1 MHPRSRPNRLCL
13 LNPCP
18 VCLPDVPLFALPDS
32 QPPHSPFRRVQ
43 LPACLLSIC
52 LLASLT
58 WSPTS
63 AAETGDDATPDPSA
77 ITLALGAGVERL
89 PSFPGARSH
98 RDELI
103 PYVDFEWPDHVS
115 LSTLDGLQVDLI
127 GGSVLHG
134 GFFGDYQWG
143 RDTEDLNARLREKL
157 NPLSPRL
164 TAGGYLEWQLTKQ
177 IDVGTNLSHD
187 TNGAGAYLNVYAE
200 WDLPKVW
207 LIEHSLQVRWQA
219 MNGPAMSRFF
229 GITPTQASLL
239 DVPPWHP
246 GRGSQLADLE
256 YDVFVPTSQH
266 TGVALALTYGRLLG
280 NAADNPLVTRFG
292 SATQISEALAFVYHW

>member
-1 MHPRSRPNRLCL
+1 
-13 LNPCP
+13 
-18 VCLPDVPLFALPDS
+18 VFQFDLPDS
-32 QPPHSPFRRVQ
+32 LRSPSFFRRVR
-43 LPACLLSIC
+43 LCACLLSSS
-52 LLASLT
+52 LLAGLIWPSASLAD
-58 WSPTS
+58 
-63 AAETGDDATPDPSA
+63 AADSATPDPEA
-77 ITLALGAGVERL
+77 TTLTLGAGVERL

-98 RDELI
+98 RNEPI

-134 GFFGDYQWG
+134 GVFGDYQWG
-143 RDTEDLNARLREKL
+143 RDTDDLSPRLREKL

-164 TAGGYLEWQLTKQ
+164 TTGGYLEWQLTKQ

-187 TNGAGAYLNVYAE
+187 INGAGAYLNVYAE

-229 GITPTQASLL
+229 GITPTQASRLA
-239 DVPPWHP
+239 VPSWRP
-246 GRGSQLADLE
+246 GTGSQLADLE

-280 NAADNPLVTRFG
+280 NAADSPLVTRFG
-292 SATQISEALAFVYHW
+292 SATQISESLAFVYHW

>member
-1 MHPRSRPNRLCL
+1 MHLRSRSNRLCL
-13 LNPCP
+13 AIPCP
-18 VCLPDVPLFALPDS
+18 VCIPDVSLFALPEPLL
-32 QPPHSPFRRVQ
+32 QHSSFRRIQ
-43 LPACLLSIC
+43 LSAWFLSSC
-52 LLASLT
+52 LLAGLT
-58 WSPTS
+58 WSFTS
-63 AAETGDDATPDPSA
+63 AADTGDVTPDPNA

-89 PSFPGARSH
+89 PSFPGAKSH
-98 RDELI
+98 RNEPI

-134 GFFGDYQWG
+134 GVFGDYQWG
-143 RDTEDLNARLREKL
+143 RDTDDLSPRLREKL

-177 IDVGTNLSHD
+177 IDVGTNLTHD
-187 TNGAGAYLNVYAE
+187 INGAGAYLNVYAE
-200 WDLPKVW
+200 WDLPKLW

-229 GITPTQASLL
+229 GITPTQSSLL
-239 DVPPWHP
+239 NVPSWRPDT
-246 GRGSQLADLE
+246 GSQLADLE

-266 TGVALALTYGRLLG
+266 TGIALALTYGRLLG
-280 NAADNPLVTRFG
+280 NAADSPLVTRFG
-292 SATQISEALAFVYHW
+292 SATQISESLAFVYHW